1 MAVLGHRT
9 HRYTVEVYRDG
20 TPGSAGETETHLWDV
35 IAQDQ
40 DEADLL
46 THKRAAETV
55 RSLLDSYR
63 VITHELVIPRD
74 PTHYHVD
81 VHTGPTPAS
90 VVGWGTAWAEL
101 WDAIEEV
108 KGSLGQRTT
117 GERVAMATCEELT
130 CWS

>member
-9 HRYTVEVYRDG
+9 HRYTVEIYRDG
-20 TPGSAGETETHLWDV
+20 TPGSAGETETHVWDV
-35 IAQDQ
+35 IAEDQ
-40 DEADLL
+40 AEADLL
-46 THKRAAETV
+46 IHKRATETV
-55 RSLLDSYR
+55 RPLLDSYR
-63 VITHELVIPRD
+63 VTAHALVIPRD

-101 WDAIEEV
+101 RDATEDV
-108 KGSLGQRTT
+108 KGSLGDRAT
-117 GERVAMATCEELT
+117 GERVAMATCEDLT